1 MFQAEPVAG
10 VSSLPVG
17 IVNNKRRMYRI
28 QRLIRDFISG
38 F

>member
-1 MFQAEPVAG
+1 MFQAELVAG
-10 VSSLPVG
+10 ASSLPVG

-28 QRLIRDFISG
+28 QPFIRDLISG

>member
-10 VSSLPVG
+10 ASSLPVG

-28 QRLIRDFISG
+28 QCLIRDLISR